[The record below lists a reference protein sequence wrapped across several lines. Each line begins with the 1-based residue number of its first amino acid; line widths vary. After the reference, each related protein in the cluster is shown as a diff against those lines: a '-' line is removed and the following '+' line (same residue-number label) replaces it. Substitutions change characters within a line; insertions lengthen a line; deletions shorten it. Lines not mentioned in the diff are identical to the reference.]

1 MTAKAS
7 SRAGIA
13 FKGLLGL
20 LLTAVLALAAV
31 GLLGQGFKEL
41 RELRQLERTPRS
53 LVAGVLPGE
62 VNLRG
67 SAQELD
73 GLLQSPHTKTPTL
86 YYRYHVERKTRDSE
100 GRTRWSTVSNQSRFL
115 PFWLQDDSGRI
126 RVEPSTRANFE
137 VWSRFSITQ
146 GDKRYTEYRIDPG
159 DPVFLFAHVER
170 QGKSLVVEFDT
181 EGQYWPLISTY
192 GEASAR
198 SGMARLS
205 LFLLWLG
212 LMLGSFAVYSSCW
225 ALRVHLSVVYLGV
238 LTIAMAALLVL
249 LSTKAAR
256 EDLSASFSRTARDT
270 VHAEA
275 LIVERLNAAG
285 LSWDG
290 DWASLGD
297 FHSREFAALDL
308 EQRRILSHVRARL
321 AAQIER
327 TLEVRSQWPER
338 SVAGGLRLPE
348 LQKIALPEGEELD
361 AGVDP
366 PPLSTTGPMGSS
378 ILSVIALL
386 LATLFAWLGFRRIRL
401 KRTIENLP
409 TSRSAGVA
417 YGLAELLGSAEFAE
431 QDAPLKGPLSGRDC
445 TWYHYVVKERR
456 GSGKN
461 ARWVT
466 IEDQRVDRRFWLQDR
481 EGRIPIDP
489 SKAEMMVTCC
499 DKKRQGRMLY
509 IEHRIDPGTE
519 IYVLGSAEIDPLTQS
534 SLVVRRGPEAQPFLI
549 SDLSENEVMLRKARS
564 GFLMLNLGVNTGNAS
579 ALAGL
584 GAVAALH
591 GLGFLFAALVPL
603 GFFAVF
609 LAILMYNDLILLR
622 QRVRLTWANIQVSLA
637 KRAELVPRLES
648 VLKAYLQYERGLQED
663 LARLRT
669 QAQQGN
675 IDTAAAGRMVG
686 TEQAVIQRFFA
697 MKEAYPD
704 LQASEL
710 ALQLGSTLITLENEV
725 ALMREG
731 YNNAVER
738 YNTRCQHI
746 PEIVFAKLFRFR
758 PGNLFHAEM
767 RVRSVPVLAL
777 ETDEEAAG
785 QAS

>member
-1 MTAKAS
+1 MTAKAP
-7 SRAGIA
+7 SRVGIV
-13 FKGLLGL
+13 FKGFLAL
-20 LLTAVLALAAV
+20 LLTAVLALMAV

-67 SAQELD
+67 TAEQHDEV
-73 GLLQSPHTKTPTL
+73 LQSPHTQTPTL
-86 YYRYHVERKTRDSE
+86 YYRYHVERQTRDSE
-100 GRTRWSTVSNQSRFL
+100 GRTRWSTVSNESRYL

-126 RVEPSTRANFE
+126 RVEPSGRSNFE
-137 VWSRFSITQ
+137 ARSRFSITQ
-146 GDKRYTEYRIDPG
+146 GDMRYTEYRIDPG
-159 DPVFLFAHVER
+159 DPVFVFAHVER
-170 QGKSLVVEFDT
+170 HGDSLIVEFDT
-181 EGQYWPLISTY
+181 QGQYWPLISVY

-198 SGMARLS
+198 ADMARVS
-205 LFLLWLG
+205 LLLIWLG
-212 LMLGSFAVYSSCW
+212 LMLGSFAVYWACW
-225 ALRVHLSVVYLGV
+225 ALRVHLSVIYLGV
-238 LTIAMAALLVL
+238 LSVAMAVMLVL

-297 FHSREFAALDL
+297 FHAREFAALDT

-321 AAQIER
+321 AAQIDR
-327 TLEVRSQWPER
+327 TLAVRSHWPER
-338 SVAGGLRLPE
+338 SVAGSLRLPE
-348 LQKIALPEGEELD
+348 LQQIALPEGLEMD

-366 PPLSTTGPMGSS
+366 PPLSTTGPAGSS
-378 ILSVIALL
+378 VLSIFALL

-409 TSRSAGVA
+409 TSRTAGVA
-417 YGLAELLGSAEFAE
+417 YGLAELLGSAEFGPG
-431 QDAPLKGPLSGRDC
+431 DAPLKGPLTGRDC

-456 GSGKN
+456 GSGKR

-466 IEDQRVDRRFWLQDR
+466 IEDVRLDRRFWLQDS
-481 EGRIPIDP
+481 EGRIPVDP
-489 SKAEMMVTCC
+489 DKAEMMVACC
-499 DKKRQGRMLY
+499 DNKREGRRRY
-509 IEHRIDPGTE
+509 TEHRIEPGTKL
-519 IYVLGSAEIDPLTQS
+519 YVLGSAEIDPQTES
-534 SLVVRRGPEAQPFLI
+534 SLLVRRGPKAQPFLI

-579 ALAGL
+579 ALACL

-603 GFFAVF
+603 GFFSVF
-609 LAILMYNDLILLR
+609 LAILMYNDLVLLR

-637 KRAELVPRLES
+637 KRAELVPRLET
-648 VLKAYLQYERGLQED
+648 VLKAYLQHERGLQED

-669 QAQQGN
+669 QAQQAN
-675 IDTAAAGRMVG
+675 IDPAAAGRMVG

-710 ALQLGSTLITLENEV
+710 ALQLGRTLIKLENEV

-731 YNNAVER
+731 YNNSVER

-746 PEIVFAKLFRFR
+746 PEVLFAKVFRFR
-758 PGNLFHAEM
+758 PANLFHAEM
-767 RVRSVPVLAL
+767 QVRAVPVLAQGADQEL
-777 ETDEEAAG
+777 VERG
-785 QAS
+785 P

>member
-1 MTAKAS
+1 MTAKVS

-13 FKGLLGL
+13 FKGLLAL
-20 LLTAVLALAAV
+20 LLTAVLALAAF

-67 SAQELD
+67 AAQESD
-73 GLLQSPHTKTPTL
+73 GLLQSPHTKTPSL
-86 YYRYHVERKTRDSE
+86 YYRYHVERQTRDSE
-100 GRTRWSTVSNQSRFL
+100 GRTRWSTVSNESRFL

-126 RVEPSTRANFE
+126 RVEPSARANFE
-137 VWSRFSITQ
+137 VWSRFSLTD
-146 GDKRYTEYRIDPG
+146 GNMRYTEYRIDPG
-159 DPVFLFAHVER
+159 DPVFLFAHVKR
-170 QGKSLVVEFDT
+170 QGEALLVEFDT

-205 LFLLWLG
+205 LFLIWLG
-212 LMLGSFAVYSSCW
+212 LMLGSFAVYWACW

-238 LTIAMAALLVL
+238 LTIAMAVLLVL
-249 LSTKAAR
+249 LSTQAAR

-297 FHSREFAALDL
+297 FYSREFAALDA
-308 EQRRILSHVRARL
+308 EQRRILTHVRARL

-327 TLEVRSQWPER
+327 TLVVRTHWPER
-338 SVAGGLRLPE
+338 SVARGMRLPE
-348 LQKIALPEGEELD
+348 LQKIPLPEGHERE

-366 PPLSTTGPMGSS
+366 PPLSTTGPLGSS
-378 ILSVIALL
+378 ILAIFALL

-401 KRTIENLP
+401 KRTIENLA

-417 YGLAELLGSAEFAE
+417 YGLAELLGSAEFG
-431 QDAPLKGPLSGRDC
+431 QDDAALKGPLTGRDC

-466 IEDQRVDRRFWLQDR
+466 IEDLRVDRRFWLRDS
-481 EGRIPIDP
+481 EGCIPIDP
-489 SKAEMMVTCC
+489 SKAEMMVSCC
-499 DKKRQGRMLY
+499 DSKRQGRLRY
-509 IEHRIDPGTE
+509 SEHRIEPGTQV
-519 IYVLGSAEIDPLTQS
+519 YVLGSAEIDPRTQS
-534 SLVVRRGPEAQPFLI
+534 SLLVQRGPKEQPFLI
-549 SDLSENEVMLRKARS
+549 SDLSESEVMLRKARS

-609 LAILMYNDLILLR
+609 LAILMYNDLVMLR

-637 KRAELVPRLES
+637 KRAELVPRLQT
-648 VLKAYLQYERGLQED
+648 VLKAYLQHERGLQED
-663 LARLRT
+663 LASLRS
-669 QAQQGN
+669 QAQQDN
-675 IDTAAAGRMVG
+675 MDTDAAGRMVG

-710 ALQLGSTLITLENEV
+710 ALQLGRTLIKLENEV

-731 YNNAVER
+731 YNNSVER

-746 PEIVFAKLFRFR
+746 PEVLFAKAFRFR
-758 PGNLFHAEM
+758 PASLFHAEM
-767 RVRSVPVLAL
+767 QVRSVPVLAL
-777 ETDEEAAG
+777 DSVDAPAAG
-785 QAS
+785 